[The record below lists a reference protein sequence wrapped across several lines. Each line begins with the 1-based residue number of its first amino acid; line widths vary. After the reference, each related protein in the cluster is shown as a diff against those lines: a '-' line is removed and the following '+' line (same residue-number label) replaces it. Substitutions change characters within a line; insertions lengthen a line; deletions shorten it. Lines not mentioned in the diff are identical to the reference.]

1 MSTDYTARIEAL
13 EAALANGERV
23 VQFRNGDRVEYRS
36 IAEIKIALDYLR
48 AQQRAQLG
56 RVRPMLQP
64 MTYTGKGL

>member
-36 IAEIKIALDYLR
+36 ISEIKIALDYLR
-48 AQQRAQLG
+48 GQQRAQLG